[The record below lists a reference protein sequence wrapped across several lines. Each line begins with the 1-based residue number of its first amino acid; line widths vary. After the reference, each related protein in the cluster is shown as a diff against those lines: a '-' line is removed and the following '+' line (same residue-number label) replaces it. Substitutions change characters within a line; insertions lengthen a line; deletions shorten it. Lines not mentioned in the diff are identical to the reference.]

1 MFLFSST
8 YSGDGGGGGDE
19 GKDFVLVERCEMTK
33 KVGQVG
39 MNKK

>member
-8 YSGDGGGGGDE
+8 YSGDGGGGDE
-19 GKDFVLVERCEMTK
+19 GKDFVQVGRCEMTK